1 MVVTYFYA
9 KKRGYP
15 SEKRSS
21 LKNLIKSFLDSLIAL
36 MMPVIILGGILLI
49 ISLVLL
55 FRGLYYFSG
64 PLLVLSLWLTRLKTF
79 YDFYNSFF
87 KKNNYKISMDKNEA
101 FEILGLDFNA
111 SRDDIITAH
120 KKLIEKNHPDKGGS
134 DYLSAKIN
142 KARDV
147 LLKNK

>member
-1 MVVTYFYA
+1 MTFLFYGA
-9 KKRGYP
+9 I
-15 SEKRSS
+15 S
-21 LKNLIKSFLDSLIAL
+21 LVIIVLIVKYLSNINSTKLESLTK
-36 MMPVIILGGILLI
+36 IILGTILLI
-49 ISLVLL
+49 VSLIFL

-64 PLLVLSLWLTRLKTF
+64 PLFVLSLWLTRLKTF

-87 KKNNYKISMDKNEA
+87 KKNNFKISIDKNEA

-111 SRDDIITAH
+111 SRDDIISAH

-147 LLKNK
+147 LLDNK

>member
-1 MVVTYFYA
+1 MVFLVYGIISLIIIILIINYLTNISSA
-9 KKRGYP
+9 KIK
-15 SEKRSS
+15 S
-21 LKNLIKSFLDSLIAL
+21 LIK
-36 MMPVIILGGILLI
+36 IILGSVLLI
-49 ISLVLL
+49 LSLIFL

-64 PLLVLSLWLTRLKTF
+64 PLLLLSLWLTRLKTV
-79 YDFYNSFF
+79 YDVYNSYF

-111 SRDDIITAH
+111 SRDDIINAH

-147 LLKNK
+147 LLENKK

>member
-1 MVVTYFYA
+1 MVFLFY
-9 KKRGYP
+9 GII
-15 SEKRSS
+15 SFVMIIIV
-21 LKNLIKSFLDSLIAL
+21 LKYLANINSTKLQSLIK
-36 MMPVIILGGILLI
+36 IILGGILLI
-49 ISLVLL
+49 VSLILL

-87 KKNNYKISMDKNEA
+87 KKNNYKISIDKNEA
-101 FEILGLDFNA
+101 LEILGLDFKA
-111 SRDDIITAH
+111 SRDDIINAH

-147 LLKNK
+147 LLDKK